1 MFYITFKLNSYQ
13 MSISRR
19 GPLTPSTSTFP
30 NIDLAKT
37 VGNLLAVS
45 NLTKKMATII
55 SISILTPV
63 MRDKKSLPYCRHF
76 LVVARQQEHS
86 VI

>member
-1 MFYITFKLNSYQ
+1 

-19 GPLTPSTSTFP
+19 GLLTPSTSTFP

-45 NLTKKMATII
+45 NLTKKKMAAII
-55 SISILTPV
+55 SISILTPL

-76 LVVARQQEHS
+76 LVVARQPQRS
-86 VI
+86 VISI